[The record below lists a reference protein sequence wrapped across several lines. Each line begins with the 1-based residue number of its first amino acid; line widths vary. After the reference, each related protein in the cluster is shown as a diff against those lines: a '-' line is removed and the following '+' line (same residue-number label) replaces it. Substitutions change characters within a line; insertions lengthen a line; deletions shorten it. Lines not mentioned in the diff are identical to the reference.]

1 MSVKYSQSRWYNNCV
16 CEYHGYLKCEY
27 AIFLKSRSVFLCF
40 SKKCRPSLCLFPHFQ
55 GSRVPRR
62 LCSGRRQYLSKAGR
76 WLDGHQGSGRLA
88 GKIAVI
94 TGGTQPESLAIAKKL
109 AQEEAKAVVIL
120 TAAEEDAA
128 AVQAQGTPC
137 HAYPC
142 DIGNFEDVTRCF
154 NAIKAELGDIDILI
168 NNPNAICPKTLLEM
182 TPEDWDKVL
191 RVNVHSMFYCCK
203 QVFADFLSFLCCI

>member
-16 CEYHGYLKCEY
+16 CEYHGYLRCEY

-94 TGGTQPESLAIAKKL
+94 TGA
-109 AQEEAKAVVIL
+109 
-120 TAAEEDAA
+120 
-128 AVQAQGTPC
+128 AQG
-137 HAYPC
+137 
-142 DIGNFEDVTRCF
+142 IGRGLADELYKEGASIVIANRDPVTGKQ
-154 NAIKAELGDIDILI
+154 AAKELGERACAIPVDI
-168 NNPNAICPKTLLEM
+168 
-182 TPEDWDKVL
+182 
-191 RVNVHSMFYCCK
+191 
-203 QVFADFLSFLCCI
+203 ADE